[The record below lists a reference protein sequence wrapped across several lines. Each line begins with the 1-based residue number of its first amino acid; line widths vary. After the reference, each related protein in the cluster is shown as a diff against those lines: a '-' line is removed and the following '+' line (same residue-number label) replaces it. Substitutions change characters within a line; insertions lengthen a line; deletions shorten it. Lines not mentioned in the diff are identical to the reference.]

1 MSLKVTS
8 VRLDEE
14 TLQRV
19 ITGLLFVV
27 VYRENLSVNCLE
39 LLRILH
45 ESQHW
50 LMSEQ

>member
-14 TLQRV
+14 TLQSV
-19 ITGLLFVV
+19 ITGLPFVV
-27 VYRENLSVNCLE
+27 DYRENLSVNCLE
-39 LLRILH
+39 VSRVLH

-50 LMSEQ
+50 PMSEQ